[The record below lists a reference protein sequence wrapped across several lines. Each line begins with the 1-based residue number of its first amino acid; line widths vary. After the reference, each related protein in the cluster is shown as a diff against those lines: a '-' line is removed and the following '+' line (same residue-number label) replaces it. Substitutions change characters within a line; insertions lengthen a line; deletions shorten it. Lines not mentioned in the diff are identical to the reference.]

1 MRYNYTLTDGREISV
16 FDDENPKY
24 PDCITVGFQILPV
37 EIPIGNFSHSH
48 IYYIPK
54 SQWDNILTPDR
65 IRNSDTTTAE
75 IYFRSIAKAVV

>member
-1 MRYNYTLTDGREISV
+1 MRYNYTSTDGREITV

-24 PDCITVGFQILPV
+24 PNCMTVGFQILPA
-37 EIPIGNFSHSH
+37 EISIGDISHSH

-54 SQWDNILTPDR
+54 SQWDNIQTPAR
-65 IRNSDTTTAE
+65 IRNSDTATSE